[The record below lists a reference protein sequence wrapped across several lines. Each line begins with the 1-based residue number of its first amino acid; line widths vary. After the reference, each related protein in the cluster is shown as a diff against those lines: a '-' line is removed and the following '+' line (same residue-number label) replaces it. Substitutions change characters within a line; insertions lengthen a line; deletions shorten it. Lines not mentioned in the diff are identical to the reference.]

1 MNDKTDN
8 SQKQLTEAQ
17 ELPNQPPE
25 EISDQ
30 ADRAK
35 QELAEIQEL
44 LKQFPEELLAS
55 VLAEKIQQE
64 ESPIGVINVV
74 KAVSQQFSGPIPP
87 PHILG
92 DYDKVQAGFAER
104 IIAMAENEQAHRHGI
119 EHQALSSEI
128 TIQKRGQFFALIVS
142 LVILGG
148 SMFLIYSGREI
159 SGSLL
164 AGASLTGL
172 AYIFITGRKSDESPD
187 KESK

>member
-1 MNDKTDN
+1 MSDQTDN
-8 SQKQLTEAQ
+8 SRKEPTEEQELSKQL
-17 ELPNQPPE
+17 PE
-25 EISDQ
+25 EIDKQFVKS
-30 ADRAK
+30 K
-35 QELAEIQEL
+35 QELAEIEEF
-44 LKQFPEELLAS
+44 LKQLPEELLAS
-55 VLAEKIQQE
+55 VLTEKIQQDE
-64 ESPIGVINVV
+64 PSGVIKVV

-104 IIAMAENEQAHRHGI
+104 IIAMAEKEQAHRHGI
-119 EHQALSSEI
+119 EHQAVSSEI
-128 TIQKRGQFFALIVS
+128 SIQKRGQFFALILS
-142 LVILGG
+142 LVILVG

-187 KESK
+187 KESQ

>member
-1 MNDKTDN
+1 MSNQTDN
-8 SQKQLTEAQ
+8 SQKELTE
-17 ELPNQPPE
+17 
-25 EISDQ
+25 
-30 ADRAK
+30 
-35 QELAEIQEL
+35 IQDL

-64 ESPIGVINVV
+64 NPPNEVIKVV

-104 IIAMAENEQAHRHGI
+104 IISMAEKEQAHRHGI
-119 EHQALSSEI
+119 EHHALSSEI
-128 TIQKRGQFFALIVS
+128 SILKRGQFFALIVS

-148 SMFLIYSGREI
+148 SMFLIYSGKEVA
-159 SGSLL
+159 GSVL

-172 AYIFITGRKSDESPD
+172 AYIFITGRKSDKLPD
-187 KESK
+187 KE